1 VIDKFTYFYGRQI
14 MGFAA
19 FMASGLGR
27 GVRIAAGL
35 VLLVWG
41 LFLGGGIVA
50 DLIGVVF
57 VAVGVFD
64 VCLLALLFGA
74 PLKGADVRAKAQ

>member
-1 VIDKFTYFYGRQI
+1 
-14 MGFAA
+14 MGFAQ

-35 VLLVWG
+35 VFLAWG
-41 LFLGGGIVA
+41 LFLGGGIVPIILGA
-50 DLIGVVF
+50 VF

-64 VCLLALLFGA
+64 VCLLAPLFGA
-74 PLKGADVRAKAQ
+74 PLKGADVRAKAK

>member
-1 VIDKFTYFYGRQI
+1 
-14 MGFAA
+14 MGFAQ

-35 VLLVWG
+35 VFLAWG
-41 LFLGGGIVA
+41 LFLSGGILPVILGA
-50 DLIGVVF
+50 VF

-64 VCLLALLFGA
+64 VCLLAPLFGA
-74 PLKGADVRAKAQ
+74 PLKGADVRAKAK